1 VCRELAQNLSLLLLL
16 LLGILDSLH
25 SLAEGMYIGL
35 LCFVAVDLYW
45 VVAVVA
51 FLHKVCR
58 ILAS

>member
-1 VCRELAQNLSLLLLL
+1 VCRELAQNLSLLLL

>member
-1 VCRELAQNLSLLLLL
+1 MCRELAQILSLL

>member
-1 VCRELAQNLSLLLLL
+1 MCRELAQNLSLLLL

>member
-1 VCRELAQNLSLLLLL
+1 MCRELAQILSLLLLA
-16 LLGILDSLH
+16 ILDSLH

-45 VVAVVA
+45 VVVVVVA

>member
-1 VCRELAQNLSLLLLL
+1 LCVELAQILSLLL

-45 VVAVVA
+45 VVVVVA

>member
-1 VCRELAQNLSLLLLL
+1 MCRELAQNLSLLLLL